1 MNSSHRGVKFAQI
14 REPRKMAFGHG
25 GVKFVSSKGGEVGG
39 VLVIFAT
46 FLTRHLV
53 RHSTECEGGSSK
65 SDGWFVA
72 KKWAAAGKKLNIE
85 GLQ

>member
-14 REPRKMAFGHG
+14 REPRKMAFGHR

-46 FLTRHLV
+46 FLTRH
-53 RHSTECEGGSSK
+53 SSK
-65 SDGWFVA
+65 SDGWFAA
-72 KKWAAAGKKLNIE
+72 KKRGEVGGVLIKYPLSSRLTIIPDE
-85 GLQ
+85 